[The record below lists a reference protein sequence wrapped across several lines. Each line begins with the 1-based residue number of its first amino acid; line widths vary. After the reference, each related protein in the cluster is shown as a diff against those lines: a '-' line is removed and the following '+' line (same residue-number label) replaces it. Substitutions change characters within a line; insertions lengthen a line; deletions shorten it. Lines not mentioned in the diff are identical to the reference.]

1 MYFQSLCD
9 FLHVTLLFILL
20 FSNYFM
26 TVHTHFFL
34 LYLFKVFFSAWN
46 TFLCTFSLLWLH
58 ESNLK
63 LTVYLHTWCWLAQAW
78 RQRPRAVSLYVV
90 AFLRV
95 GGARK
100 LCLALCVCLKH
111 FFKKSFL
118 GFYVEIHI
126 FPTLD
131 AICNI
136 YLNWTSINKTQPS
149 KIETKTWPIQGT
161 KKGQLDDPILHVF
174 QIKKPQKSRSAA
186 LSFF

>member
-1 MYFQSLCD
+1 
-9 FLHVTLLFILL
+9 
-20 FSNYFM
+20 M
-26 TVHTHFFL
+26 TVHTHFFYCIFL
-34 LYLFKVFFSAWN
+34 KLFSSVWT
-46 TFLCTFSLLWLH
+46 TFLCTCSLLWLH

-63 LTVYLHTWCWLAQAW
+63 PTVHLHTWCWLAQAW

-95 GGARK
+95 GGPRK

-111 FFKKSFL
+111 FFLKSFL
-118 GFYVEIHI
+118 GSYVEIHI

-136 YLNWTSINKTQPS
+136 YLNWTSINKTQQS
-149 KIETKTWPIQGT
+149 EIEIKTWPTQGT
-161 KKGQLDDPILHVF
+161 KKGQFDDPTLHVS